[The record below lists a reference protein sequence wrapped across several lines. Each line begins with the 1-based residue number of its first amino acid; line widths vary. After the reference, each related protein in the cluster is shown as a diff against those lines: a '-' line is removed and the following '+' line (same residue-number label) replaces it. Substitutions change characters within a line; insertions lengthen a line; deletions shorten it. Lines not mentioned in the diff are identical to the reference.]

1 MNEVEARGLT
11 ESGIYRVPGAE
22 REVKDLR
29 DRFLRGKGT
38 PNLVSITVCM
48 NIPYHCYLHLIAL
61 ICQWREIAE
70 S

>member
-11 ESGIYRVPGAE
+11 EPGIYRVPGAE

-38 PNLVSITVCM
+38 PNLVSMFKVLMSLVEYIRASITFT
-48 NIPYHCYLHLIAL
+48 
-61 ICQWREIAE
+61 RF